1 MYILTIRIAV
11 KPSLFNSFAY
21 LLSMLFVPFEFFFYR
36 FWLLIHCTIKS
47 IYSQSMYLLCRVS
60 LHTFNWFPWIFFF
73 FILHSTVCQFLL
85 LYQVLPLCVT
95 MQDSLFRTIY
105 ENLWFIVCRR
115 NLNLGSCFS
124 MWINT
129 FPNTTVWRDYPV
141 YNTYLCNFADI
152 PLVIAI
158 RQVLDLLH
166 YCISLIW
173 NRNGVTQA
181 LQHFSECCV
190 PREFVST

>member
-1 MYILTIRIAV
+1 
-11 KPSLFNSFAY
+11 
-21 LLSMLFVPFEFFFYR
+21 
-36 FWLLIHCTIKS
+36 
-47 IYSQSMYLLCRVS
+47 MYLLCRVS
-60 LHTFNWFPWIFFF
+60 LHTFNWFPWIFLFY
-73 FILHSTVCQFLL
+73 TVLFVSSYCCIKCYPFVLL
-85 LYQVLPLCVT
+85 CRIHCFGPY
-95 MQDSLFRTIY
+95 MKI
-105 ENLWFIVCRR
+105 WFIVCRR

-124 MWINT
+124 MWITT

-158 RQVLDLLH
+158 RQVLGLLR

-173 NRNGVTQA
+173 NRSAVTQA